1 MINHL
6 NNLKIYSLFSFFF
19 SPQALLK
26 MKRELRSR
34 MEREIGELQR
44 IIIQNNE
51 DDYFQEL
58 EIQRLRNRVRM
69 ASFQY
74 NTSYLH
80 WPRKTG
86 LTGLNQRTFCHSQP
100 TVRELD
106 EQYDLLRRPP
116 SELCTGKGFSLCK
129 NLFMCWL
136 LITDEL
142 NTLWL
147 NVAIG

>member
-1 MINHL
+1 
-6 NNLKIYSLFSFFF
+6 
-19 SPQALLK
+19 

-44 IIIQNNE
+44 IIIQNDE

-80 WPRKTG
+80 WPRKTRVWLVWIKG
-86 LTGLNQRTFCHSQP
+86 LSAIHSQGYENP
-100 TVRELD
+100 MNSTI
-106 EQYDLLRRPP
+106 Y
-116 SELCTGKGFSLCK
+116 
-129 NLFMCWL
+129 
-136 LITDEL
+136 
-142 NTLWL
+142 
-147 NVAIG
+147 

>member
-80 WPRKTG
+80 WPRKTLVWLVWIKG
-86 LTGLNQRTFCHSQP
+86 LSAIHSQRYENP
-100 TVRELD
+100 MNSTI
-106 EQYDLLRRPP
+106 Y
-116 SELCTGKGFSLCK
+116 
-129 NLFMCWL
+129 
-136 LITDEL
+136 
-142 NTLWL
+142 
-147 NVAIG
+147 

>member
-19 SPQALLK
+19 PPQALLK

-44 IIIQNNE
+44 IIIQNDE

-80 WPRKTG
+80 
-86 LTGLNQRTFCHSQP
+86 
-100 TVRELD
+100 
-106 EQYDLLRRPP
+106 
-116 SELCTGKGFSLCK
+116 
-129 NLFMCWL
+129 
-136 LITDEL
+136 
-142 NTLWL
+142 
-147 NVAIG
+147 